1 MMMSSTMTSSVR
13 GYYPDIASLPSSIRF
28 TDGERRAFR
37 ARERDSRTGRPLTV
51 SQWAERYR
59 IVVGGAMPGRWR
71 NSVTPFAVEPMDCWS
86 TPHIREV
93 YLCFAPQVVK
103 TQIAFNC
110 LGYAIDQDPGSAMYV
125 MPDEKVTKRIARRRI
140 LPMIRSTPRLA
151 SLLSPRS
158 DNTTTLSIRFVN
170 GMDLMMAWATSVA
183 EISSEDVRYF
193 IGDEI
198 AKWPGYSGAGE
209 KKEAHPW
216 YLGKVRTNTY
226 PHTKK
231 ILGLSSPGAAPCLI
245 TELLRYEA
253 DEVRRF
259 EVACP
264 ICGHR
269 QIMDA
274 DHIVA
279 LDGEKDPRV
288 IVRKKLGRYS
298 CDRCAIFWDDY
309 MRNQA
314 VLKGSWVPGT
324 FDSDGEWHR
333 GEAIVRPTAVG
344 FHLPSWYSQF
354 MSLSDVAAAA
364 IRGDEDPKKRM
375 IFVTQHRAE
384 EFKDAVEKKK
394 ESEILKNRCSVP
406 SGMVPAGAI
415 ALTCGVDSHKWGFVF
430 TVFAWMEDLTN
441 YKILHGRLGT
451 LKSVEDLIFNTR
463 FQVEKSGETMAI
475 WRAAIDTGGG
485 KLDDDEST
493 MTEEIYQWLSMLPPG
508 VVYGVKGASHRQETR
523 AKVTIIDKFPHSNRA
538 IPGGLEVHILDT
550 AEFKALIH
558 WRLSR
563 QEGENQRFYFDAD
576 TMDRDDPYVRELL
589 AEEARR
595 RRNGKIEWVKVRSA
609 NHYLD
614 ATVYA
619 HACADRSWQPSLKL
633 MSTFIKQE
641 KEKRRAIVET
651 RAIQRDMSPQMRE
664 EINHPR
670 RPDLSRIRERLS
682 DRLGR

>member
-1 MMMSSTMTSSVR
+1 MISSTIMRPASRLS
-13 GYYPDIASLPSSIRF
+13 PDIAALPSSIRF
-28 TDGERRAFR
+28 TEGERRAFR
-37 ARERDSRTGRPLTV
+37 ARERDPRTGRPLTV

-59 IVVGGAMPGRWR
+59 FVVGGAMPGRWR

-86 TPHIREV
+86 TPHIREI

-110 LGYAIDQDPGSAMYV
+110 LGYSIDQDPGSAMYV

-245 TELLRYEA
+245 TELIRHEA

-259 EVACP
+259 EVPCP
-264 ICGHR
+264 ICGYR

-274 DHIVA
+274 EHVVA
-279 LDGEKDPRV
+279 LEGERDPRL

-298 CDRCAIFWDDY
+298 CDRCGIFWDDY

-314 VLKGSWVPGT
+314 VLKGSWVTGS
-324 FDSDGEWHR
+324 FSADGDWQRTEP
-333 GEAIVRPTAVG
+333 IVRPTAVA

-384 EFKDAVEKKK
+384 EFRDAVEKKK
-394 ESEILKNRCSVP
+394 ESEILKNRTSLP

-430 TVFAWMEDLTN
+430 TIVAWMEDLTN
-441 YKILHGRLGT
+441 HKILHGHLGT
-451 LKSVEDLIFNTR
+451 LEAVKDLIFNTR
-463 FQVEKSGETMAI
+463 FQVENSAETMAI

-485 KLDDDEST
+485 KLGQDDST
-493 MTEEIYQWLSMLPPG
+493 MTEEIYQWLTSVPPG
-508 VVYGVKGASHRQETR
+508 IVYGVKGASHRQEAR
-523 AKVTIIDKFPHSNRA
+523 AKVTIIDKFPHSNKS

-563 QEGENQRFYFDAD
+563 EEGENQRFYFDAD
-576 TMDRDDPYVRELL
+576 TLDTDDPYVRELL

-595 RRNGKIEWVKVRSA
+595 HRNGKIEWVKVRSA

-619 HACADRSWQPSLKL
+619 HACADRSWQPSLQL
-633 MSTFIKQE
+633 MSTFIRQE
-641 KEKRRAIVET
+641 REKKRAIVEKKT
-651 RAIQRDMSPQMRE
+651 HEDETHPQARQSS
-664 EINHPR
+664 NHPR
-670 RPDLSRIRERLS
+670 RPDINRIRERLS
-682 DRLGR
+682 ERLRR

>member
-1 MMMSSTMTSSVR
+1 
-13 GYYPDIASLPSSIRF
+13 
-28 TDGERRAFR
+28 
-37 ARERDSRTGRPLTV
+37 
-51 SQWAERYR
+51 
-59 IVVGGAMPGRWR
+59 
-71 NSVTPFAVEPMDCWS
+71 
-86 TPHIREV
+86 
-93 YLCFAPQVVK
+93 
-103 TQIAFNC
+103 
-110 LGYAIDQDPGSAMYV
+110 
-125 MPDEKVTKRIARRRI
+125 
-140 LPMIRSTPRLA
+140 
-151 SLLSPRS
+151 
-158 DNTTTLSIRFVN
+158 
-170 GMDLMMAWATSVA
+170 
-183 EISSEDVRYF
+183 VRYF

-198 AKWPGYSGAGE
+198 SKWPGYSGAGE

-231 ILGLSSPGAAPCLI
+231 VLGLSSPGAAPCLI
-245 TELLRYEA
+245 TELIKHEA
-253 DEVRRF
+253 DEARRF
-259 EVACP
+259 EVPCP

-274 DHIVA
+274 EHIVA
-279 LDGEKDPRV
+279 LEGERDPRV

-298 CDRCAIFWDDY
+298 CDRCGIFWDDY

-314 VLKGSWVPGT
+314 VLKGSWVTGT
-324 FDSDGEWHR
+324 FTTDGDWQRSDP
-333 GEAIVRPTAVG
+333 IMRPTAVA

-384 EFKDAVEKKK
+384 EFKDAVERRK
-394 ESEILKNRCSVP
+394 ESEILKNRTTLP
-406 SGMVPAGAI
+406 SGIVPAGAI

-430 TVFAWMEDLTN
+430 AVVAWMEDLTN
-441 YKILHGRLGT
+441 HKILHGHVGT
-451 LKSVEDLIFNTR
+451 LAAVENLIFNTR
-463 FQVEKSGETMAI
+463 FQVQNSTETMAI

-485 KLDDDEST
+485 RLSEDDST
-493 MTEEIYQWLSMLPPG
+493 MTEEVYQWLNGVPPG
-508 VVYGVKGASHRQETR
+508 VVYGVKGASHRQDIR
-523 AKVTIIDKFPHSNRA
+523 AKVTIIDKFPHSNKA

-563 QEGENQRFYFDAD
+563 KEGENQRFYFDAD
-576 TMDRDDPYVRELL
+576 TLDRDDPYVRELL

-595 RRNGKIEWVKVRSA
+595 HRSGKIEWVKVRAA

-641 KEKRRAIVET
+641 CEKSRT
-651 RAIQRDMSPQMRE
+651 RAESRVALNDTPPQTRHQ
-664 EINHPR
+664 IDHSR
-670 RPDLSRIRERLS
+670 RPDMSRIRERLS

>member
-1 MMMSSTMTSSVR
+1 MINLIGTGSLR
-13 GYYPDIASLPSSIRF
+13 APLPDITSLPSTIRF

-37 ARERDSRTGRPLTV
+37 ARERDPRTGKPLTV

-86 TPHIREV
+86 TPYIREI

-158 DNTTTLSIRFVN
+158 ENTTTLSIRFMN

-193 IGDEI
+193 IGDEVS
-198 AKWPGYSGAGE
+198 KWPGYSGAGE

-245 TELLRYEA
+245 TELLRHEA

-259 EVACP
+259 EVPCP

-274 DHIVA
+274 EHIVV
-279 LDGEKDPRV
+279 LRGERDPRV
-288 IVRKKLGRYS
+288 IVRNKLGRYS

-314 VLKGSWVPGT
+314 VLRGSWVPGT
-324 FDSDGEWHR
+324 FNAEGEWQKS
-333 GEAIVRPTAVG
+333 VPLLRPMAVG

-354 MSLSDVAAAA
+354 ISLSDVAAAA
-364 IRGDEDPKKRM
+364 IRGDDDAKKKM

-384 EFKDAVEKKK
+384 EFKETVEKKK
-394 ESEILKNRCSVP
+394 ESEILQNRTGLP
-406 SGMVPAGAI
+406 SGIVPAGAI

-430 TVFAWMEDLTN
+430 TVVAWMEDLTN
-441 YKILHGRLGT
+441 HKILHGHLGT
-451 LKSVEDLIFNTR
+451 LDAVENLVFNTR
-463 FQVEKSGETMAI
+463 FPVENSAETVAI

-485 KLDDDEST
+485 KLSDDEST
-493 MTEEIYQWLSMLPPG
+493 MTEEIYQWLTSVTPG
-508 VVYGVKGASHRQETR
+508 VVYGVKGGSHRQETR
-523 AKVTIIDKFPHSNRA
+523 AKVTIIDRFPHSNRP
-538 IPGGLEVHILDT
+538 IPGGLEIHILDT
-550 AEFKALIH
+550 DEFKALIH

-563 QEGENQRFYFDAD
+563 AEGENQRFLLDAD
-576 TMDRDDPYVRELL
+576 TIDRDDPYVRELL

-595 RRNGKIEWVKVRSA
+595 KRNGKTEWVKVRSA

-633 MSTFIKQE
+633 MSVYIRQE
-641 KEKRRAIVET
+641 KEKKRATTET
-651 RAIQRDMSPQMRE
+651 QRNQTEGQRTRQHDGRSQ
-664 EINHPR
+664 
-670 RPDLSRIRERLS
+670 RPDMGRIRERLA
-682 DRLGR
+682 DR